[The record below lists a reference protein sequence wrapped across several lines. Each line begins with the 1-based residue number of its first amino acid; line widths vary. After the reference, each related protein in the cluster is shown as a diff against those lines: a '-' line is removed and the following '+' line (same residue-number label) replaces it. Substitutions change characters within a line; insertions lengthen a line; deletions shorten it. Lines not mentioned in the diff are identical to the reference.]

1 VGQGGADVLAAYQA
15 QWTDF
20 EAAARVFPVDPNNP
34 TLARHMAG
42 NQLSQ
47 VRNQL
52 SIMRSQGQYIQGP
65 FVDLSRARVT
75 GVQPGPGG
83 SATVADC
90 ELDPSY
96 LVSGPSG
103 HAVSHP
109 SGVRNLVHATLQ
121 LLGSQWKVTAL
132 RVLNTGCKN
141 S

>member
-1 VGQGGADVLAAYQA
+1 VGQGGSEVLAAYRA
-15 QWTDF
+15 QWADF
-20 EAAARVFPVDPNNP
+20 EAATRVFPVNPNNP
-34 TLARHMAG
+34 TLTRHMAG
-42 NQLSQ
+42 TQLSR

-52 SIMRSQGQYIQGP
+52 TIMRSQGQYIQGP
-65 FVDLSRARVT
+65 LVDLSRARVT
-75 GVQPGPGG
+75 GVQPGPAA

-121 LLGSQWKVTAL
+121 LLSQWKVTAL
-132 RVLNTGCKN
+132 KVLSTGCKN